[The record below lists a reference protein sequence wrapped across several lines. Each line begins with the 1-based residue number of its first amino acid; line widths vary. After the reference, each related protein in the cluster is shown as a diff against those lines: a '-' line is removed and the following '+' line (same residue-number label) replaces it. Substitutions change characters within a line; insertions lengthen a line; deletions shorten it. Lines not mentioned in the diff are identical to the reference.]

1 MYRVE
6 RPLRRHI
13 RTWNWCPYM
22 YGQGMMKMEAEIQ
35 NSQSRTRNILIVDD
49 IENNLVLLEGLLT
62 GEGYNVVS
70 AVNGKDAL
78 EKLHSE
84 KEKEFD
90 LIISDILMPIMD
102 GFMLCENVRKDVKLR
117 NIPFVFSTASYIEE
131 KDEALALKLGARKFI
146 RKPFE
151 PDKFLELVQEL
162 LKDVDNGK
170 VKTQEISLE
179 NDNEVRQLYNERLVA
194 KLERKVLALEN
205 EISERKR
212 AEEALQ
218 RSSSLLSSVIES
230 PDNIIIFALDTNYNY
245 LCFNLSH
252 VKVMKKV
259 YGADIEI
266 GHNNLMCIKKEGD
279 RLRAEENYKRVLKGE
294 RFAKLQEYGQSSNRL
309 WYELIFNPIY
319 DSSDHVVGF
328 TVFVIDVTEQKKME
342 EALLK
347 SEKLKSIG
355 TLAAGISHEFNN
367 ILAVISGN
375 LQLLNETCKDQEGLK
390 KSLSTMK
397 MAVDDGTQISRK
409 MLMFTKTKKDAEEF
423 VLSDIRDLIT
433 QSIDFTSPRWKNE
446 AQAKGIDYQI
456 YIDGMK
462 SVSSIMCNPSE
473 LREVFINIIYNALDA
488 MPDGGNL
495 SFSTWSGDS
504 AVFISASDTG
514 DGMSEETKKNIFDP
528 FFTTKMAI
536 GTGLGMSLSYGI
548 ITRHG
553 GNIDVESEVGKGTKF
568 TLQFPTTNESVGL
581 ITDHEPEQELSKRDL
596 RILVVDD
603 EEALCAILDQF
614 FSMCGNKVK
623 TVNNGSDAIHIVKT
637 EDFDLV
643 LCDLAMPDIL
653 GYDVIEVLN
662 KLEKRPKIGIITG
675 WGKKLNPM
683 QECMDVD
690 FIARKPFDFSE
701 LTKQINDLEF

>member
-1 MYRVE
+1 METKIQDLRLKE
-6 RPLRRHI
+6 R
-13 RTWNWCPYM
+13 NV
-22 YGQGMMKMEAEIQ
+22 
-35 NSQSRTRNILIVDD
+35 LIVDD
-49 IENNLVLLEGLLT
+49 LENNLILLDGLLT
-62 GEGYNVVS
+62 GDGYNVVS

-78 EKLHSE
+78 EKLHAGIE
-84 KEKEFD
+84 YD
-90 LIISDILMPIMD
+90 LIVSDILMPVMD
-102 GFMLCENVRKDVKLR
+102 GFMLCKNVRQDEKLK
-117 NIPFVFSTASYIEE
+117 NIPFIFTTASFVGD
-131 KDEALALKLGARKFI
+131 KDETLALKLGAKKFI

-151 PDKFLELVQEL
+151 PDEFLKIVQEL

-170 VKTQEISLE
+170 IRTQEISLE
-179 NDNEVRQLYNERLVA
+179 NDNEVRQLYNERLVE
-194 KLERKVLALEN
+194 KLEKKVSDLEN

-230 PDNIIIFALDTNYNY
+230 PENIIIFALDTNYNY

-259 YGADIEI
+259 YGVDIEI
-266 GHNNLMCIKKEGD
+266 GHNNLMYIKKEDD

-294 RFAKLQEYGQSSNRL
+294 RFAKLQEYGQLSNRI

-319 DSSDHVVGF
+319 DSLDHVVGF

-355 TLAAGISHEFNN
+355 ILAAGISHEFNN

-375 LQLLNETCKDQEGLK
+375 IQLLNETCKDHERLK

-397 MAVDDGTQISRK
+397 MAVDDGAQISRK
-409 MLMFTKTKKDAEEF
+409 MLMFTKTKNDAEEF
-423 VLSDIRDLIT
+423 VSSDIRDLIT

-456 YIDGMK
+456 YLDGIK

-473 LREVFINIIYNALDA
+473 LREVFINIINNALDA

-495 SFSTWSGDS
+495 SFSTWSDDNTLFVS
-504 AVFISASDTG
+504 IYDTG
-514 DGMSEETKKNIFDP
+514 VGMSEETKRNIFDP
-528 FFTTKMAI
+528 FFTTKMVV
-536 GTGLGMSLSYGI
+536 GTGLGMSIAYGI

-553 GNIDVESEVGKGTKF
+553 GNIEVESEEGKGTKF
-568 TLQFPTTNESVGL
+568 TLQFTITNKRASL
-581 ITDHEPEQELSKRDL
+581 KAALEPEQKLSKKNL

-603 EEALCAILDQF
+603 EDTLCNVLDQF
-614 FSMCGNKVK
+614 LSRYGNRVK
-623 TVNNGSDAIHIVKT
+623 TVNNGSDAINMVKG

-643 LCDLAMPDIL
+643 LCDLAMPDVS
-653 GYDVIEVLN
+653 GCEVIEVVN
-662 KLEKRPKIGIITG
+662 KLEKRPKIGVITG
-675 WGKKLNPM
+675 WGKKLDSM
-683 QECMDVD
+683 RGCMDVD
-690 FIARKPFDFSE
+690 FIARKPFDFSK